1 MKDFSVVP
9 AEEIFVFHDL
19 VDRGYSDDRI
29 IEEINT
35 HAESYSEL
43 IDDGEID
50 YISAWHFTSHRL
62 RESIENKGLK
72 TRDDTNMPAQHLDAP
87 SHEDKVYFST
97 EDGYVNAGRGMTEK
111 IGGMPIGF
119 QAYLNPDNLVR
130 DEDTSF
136 MHDYSESGLD
146 QTSFYLIS
154 LATLGN
160 MAHQGNIYP
169 NQDSAPPGESFIVDW
184 KTYNE
189 DGIRLPNFVLDQFKS
204 RIRAAEREKSSED
217 PSKIRNGL
225 ESVRDNFDTQ
235 ITFDEARKLLNNQK
249 GSLY

>member
-1 MKDFSVVP
+1 M
-9 AEEIFVFHDL
+9 
-19 VDRGYSDDRI
+19 
-29 IEEINT
+29 
-35 HAESYSEL
+35 
-43 IDDGEID
+43 
-50 YISAWHFTSHRL
+50 

-111 IGGMPIGF
+111 IGGMPIGLF

-130 DEDTSF
+130 DEDTSL

-146 QTSFYLIS
+146 QNSFYLIS

-189 DGIRLPNFVLDQFKS
+189 DGIRPPNFVLDQFKS
-204 RIRAAEREKSSED
+204 RIRAAEKGNLQKILQKLENAKEAIIKAIPKCRGKGYNS
-217 PSKIRNGL
+217 PSR
-225 ESVRDNFDTQ
+225 R
-235 ITFDEARKLLNNQK
+235 NNQRWRYTWPYRPPQ
-249 GSLY
+249 GLNEDSIRLRCRC